1 MKTLEDCLEALEK
14 KNQAIEKLLGES
26 KLLVKEIRSRPDE
39 DWDWVSVQTAS
50 KKLDV
55 SQAMIYQR
63 LHRGQL
69 GSKRFGGKIFVSL
82 KELKAVNDVKI

>member
-1 MKTLEDCLEALEK
+1 MQTIEDCLEELDK
-14 KNQAIEKLLGES
+14 KNRAIEKLLGET
-26 KLLVKEIRSRPDE
+26 KALVKEIRARPDE

-63 LHRGQL
+63 LNRGQL
-69 GSKRFGGKIFVSL
+69 ESKRFGGKIFVSL
-82 KELKAVNDVKI
+82 KELKAVNDVKF